1 MTARCCKK
9 TKDSFIF
16 IFCLWLLF
24 FQVCIKYY
32 YFFPYKIII
41 QLSPEV
47 EVNSGNDRDV
57 KRRGIYL
64 AL

>member
-1 MTARCCKK
+1 MVT
-9 TKDSFIF
+9 
-16 IFCLWLLF
+16 F
-24 FQVCIKYY
+24 FQVCMKYY

-41 QLSPEV
+41 QLYPEV
-47 EVNSGNDRDV
+47 EVNSGNDRDA